1 MRPRLGPTDPKQVKE
16 CPLRETFTVPE
27 VSCAH
32 CKSTIEGALQPL
44 DGVTEANVRI
54 DEKQVD
60 VVWDEPASRS
70 EVVAAIEGAGYEV
83 SAVPT

>member
-1 MRPRLGPTDPKQVKE
+1 M
-16 CPLRETFTVPE
+16 RETFTVPE

-60 VVWDEPASRS
+60 VAWDEQSTSRS

-83 SAVPT
+83 SAATT